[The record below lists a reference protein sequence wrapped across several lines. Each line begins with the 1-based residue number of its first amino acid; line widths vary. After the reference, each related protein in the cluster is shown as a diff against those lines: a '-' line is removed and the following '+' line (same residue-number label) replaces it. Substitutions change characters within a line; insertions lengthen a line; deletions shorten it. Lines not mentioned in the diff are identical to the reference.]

1 MFVVPVLC
9 LPDIFFHFSQLKQ
22 VHSVIE
28 WLSFHKHTASISYTD
43 CGSLWK
49 IYKGMKINNLYP
61 SQALGFFFP
70 PPLLVLVCEC
80 IHIVRGRK
88 EEEQR
93 SESQCFGV
101 WERGKEEWRAVTD
114 SPPFLHLLSETNT
127 NFSLVCAVV
136 VFPLL
141 SLFSVVFSVPYCP
154 GSFSLHGHFPLCTHP
169 LPVASQADWRG
180 GEEHTH
186 LKTTQKHSPTLW
198 PAPCKLKYPR
208 HPELHLLVN

>member
-9 LPDIFFHFSQLKQ
+9 LPDIFFFHFSQLKQ

-49 IYKGMKINNLYP
+49 IYKGMKINNLYL
-61 SQALGFFFP
+61 SQALGFFS
-70 PPLLVLVCEC
+70 LLHCWFWCVRVCEC

-101 WERGKEEWRAVTD
+101 WERGKESGGLWQTVPLFCT
-114 SPPFLHLLSETNT
+114 
-127 NFSLVCAVV
+127 FSLKQTPTSALFVQ
-136 VFPLL
+136 LL
-141 SLFSVVFSVPYCP
+141 FFHFSLFFL
-154 GSFSLHGHFPLCTHP
+154 SFSQCPAVQDLLAYTGTFLSAHI
-169 LPVASQADWRG
+169 
-180 GEEHTH
+180 
-186 LKTTQKHSPTLW
+186 HSL
-198 PAPCKLKYPR
+198 
-208 HPELHLLVN
+208 